1 LSGYQPPSGLSA
13 QTPTTKQLGGVQRG
27 TPLWWCS
34 IVAPLPGSG
43 TLPPPLLRQRVLP
56 ATRGRM
62 LHFVQLIFLFFNFLF
77 LAEPPI
83 HFRELLLLPE
93 ITFRMR
99 ITGKFQKFIEI
110 RKSR

>member
-1 LSGYQPPSGLSA
+1 MRGIATCVAMKGGTFAAWIAATSVSA
-13 QTPTTKQLGGVQRG
+13 AGPR
-27 TPLWWCS
+27 
-34 IVAPLPGSG
+34 AGS
-43 TLPPPLLRQRVLP
+43 
-56 ATRGRM
+56 TRGQV
-62 LHFVQLIFLFFNFLF
+62 LHFVQLFFNFLF